1 MTMRWRGSSRCPTVA
16 TALLHDIDKTKP
28 PRGASRG
35 GLKTCSCVPHPNRPL
50 PSAYSD
56 LSMIATAQVAT
67 MRGAMNQQSPP
78 IDAGERTEA
87 PMGAEH
93 ISPRS
98 LDEIDRANIETG
110 FRLARS
116 LALQNAALDPRLP
129 PACVRVMAALG
140 YFMNDK
146 TMRAWPSYELLA
158 EVTGYTHDVIDR
170 AIRKLK
176 ATGYLRT
183 RRHAPITGGR
193 ALVHYGYGRIDAE
206 FLDRLIADAVAQIKA
221 RKADTDKNVGV
232 SLTQTKKSGSDDPTL
247 TFSSVPDSDFLSPQ
261 EPIKNRN
268 PISAVFA
275 SAKRNAA
282 PKKAQAIDDEVRP
295 TKRKGRPTGKRPWEW
310 VHQSERDDLS
320 AWCEEFADGR
330 GWTREFLAERLRA
343 FELHQRMHKLVS
355 ADWKAG
361 LEQWLSDPRFQPRPG
376 RSSNLAAVIDRLG
389 WGDDE

>member
-1 MTMRWRGSSRCPTVA
+1 M
-16 TALLHDIDKTKP
+16 
-28 PRGASRG
+28 
-35 GLKTCSCVPHPNRPL
+35 CSCVPHPNRPL
-50 PSAYSD
+50 LSAYSD
-56 LSMIATAQVAT
+56 LPMIATAQVAT
-67 MRGAMNQQSPP
+67 MRGAMIQHSPT
-78 IDAGERTEA
+78 IDTSERTEA
-87 PMGAEH
+87 PIGAEH

-232 SLTQTKKSGSDDPTL
+232 SLTPTKKSGSDDPTL
-247 TFSSVPDSDFLSPQ
+247 TFSTVPDSDILSPQ
-261 EPIKNRN
+261 EPIRNRN
-268 PISAVFA
+268 PLSAVLA

-282 PKKAQAIDDEVRP
+282 PKKARAIDDEIQP
-295 TKRKGRPTGKRPWEW
+295 AKRKGRHTGKRPWEW
-310 VHQSERDDLS
+310 VHDSEK
-320 AWCEEFADGR
+320 
-330 GWTREFLAERLRA
+330 REFLDRCKTYAAERGWAPEFLADRLRA
-343 FELHQRMHKLVS
+343 FAAFQSSRRTVS
-355 ADWKAG
+355 ADWWAE
-361 LEQWLSDPRFQPRPG
+361 LELWLGNAAHQPRSTRG
-376 RSSNLAAVIDRLG
+376 RASTEDLAAQAFG
-389 WGDDE
+389 GDPWARS